1 MIGSYNMSENSKFNV
16 EDIIDKAKSA
26 PRLSMTAMRLMEA
39 MGEKNHS
46 LTDIAN
52 IVKLDSLL
60 TGQVLKVVNSADFN
74 IGHEIQTVEDALRYL
89 GDAGIT
95 GIIMSQEKIYCSDM
109 SGYLA
114 DEGEIWQHSLRTA
127 IASRYFAKNFT
138 NNEVN
143 PQLAYTS
150 GILHDIGKSILSYY
164 LKIEQENLNFSSI
177 TNFEE
182 FEKDNFGL
190 SHSEI
195 GYLLAKSWNLP
206 QALCEVI
213 RYHHTPSKTSE
224 ESKKL
229 VYTVHVADITA
240 MMSGVGTGVDTLN
253 YLLDEQY
260 IEYLQIGEDEL
271 DLAIIEIEKEFTQNY
286 RAILHTLSKGEE

>member
-1 MIGSYNMSENSKFNV
+1 MTDKMNFSV
-16 EDIIDKAKSA
+16 EDIIEKAKSA
-26 PRLSMTAMRLMEA
+26 PRLSMTAMKLMEA
-39 MGEKNHS
+39 MGEKTHS
-46 LTDIAN
+46 LADIAN

-60 TGQVLKVVNSADFN
+60 TGQVLKAVNSASFN
-74 IGHEIQTVEDALRYL
+74 IGHEINTVEEALKYL

-95 GIIMSQEKIYCSDM
+95 GIVMSKEQIYNTDM

-114 DEGEIWQHSLRTA
+114 DEGEIWQHSLKTA

-138 NNEVN
+138 NGEVD
-143 PQLAYTS
+143 PQIAYTS

-164 LKIEQENLNFSSI
+164 LKIEQASLNFSSI

-195 GYLLAKSWNLP
+195 GYLLSKSWNLP
-206 QALCEVI
+206 PMLCEVI
-213 RYHHTPSKTSE
+213 RHHHNPGKSSKE
-224 ESKKL
+224 NKKL
-229 VYTVHVADITA
+229 VYTVHLADITA

-260 IEYLQIGEDEL
+260 VDFLPISEEDL
-271 DLAIIEIEKEFTQNY
+271 DRGIIEIEKEFTLNY
-286 RAILHTLSKGEE
+286 KAIMHTLSKGEEQ

>member
-1 MIGSYNMSENSKFNV
+1 MSDNLKFSV
-16 EDIIDKAKSA
+16 EDIIEKAKCA

-39 MGEKNHS
+39 IGEKKHS
-46 LTDIAN
+46 LSDIAQ

-60 TGQVLKVVNSADFN
+60 TGQVLKAVNSASFN
-74 IGHEIQTVEDALRYL
+74 IGHEINTVEEALRYL

-95 GIIMSQEKIYCSDM
+95 GIVMSQEQIYCSDM

-138 NNEVN
+138 DGEVST
-143 PQLAYTS
+143 QIAYTC

-164 LKIEQENLNFSSI
+164 LKIDQENLNFSSI

-195 GYLLAKSWNLP
+195 GYLLSKSWNLP
-206 QALCEVI
+206 PVLCEVI
-213 RYHHTPSKTSE
+213 RYHHSPSKASGE
-224 ESKKL
+224 NKKL

-260 IEYLQIGEDEL
+260 VEYLNISEDDL
-271 DLAIIEIEKEFTQNY
+271 DKAIIEIEKEFTQNY
-286 RAILHTLSKGEE
+286 KAIMHTLSTSEDE

>member
-1 MIGSYNMSENSKFNV
+1 MSDNLKFSI
-16 EDIIDKAKSA
+16 EDIIEKAKSA

-39 MGEKNHS
+39 IGEKRHS
-46 LTDIAN
+46 LSDIAD

-60 TGQVLKVVNSADFN
+60 TGQVLKAVNSATFN
-74 IGHEIQTVEDALRYL
+74 IGREINTVEEALRYL

-95 GIIMSQEKIYCSDM
+95 GIVMSQEQIYCTDM

-138 NNEVN
+138 NGEVN
-143 PQLAYTS
+143 TQIAYTS

-164 LKIEQENLNFSSI
+164 LKIEKENLNFSSI

-206 QALCEVI
+206 PVLCEVI
-213 RYHHTPSKTSE
+213 RYHHNPSKADTE
-224 ESKKL
+224 NKKL

-260 IEYLQIGEDEL
+260 IEYLQIGEEDL
-271 DLAIIEIEKEFTQNY
+271 DRAIIEIEKEFTQNY
-286 RAILHTLSKGEE
+286 KAIMHTLSTGEEK